1 MLVLAW
7 SALGFASGSV
17 PWAVWLGRVFAHA
30 DIREYGDGNPGTA
43 NAWKAG
49 GWRVGTA
56 VALLDIG
63 KGAAPVLLAA
73 TLSGTGNLGLIPIGL
88 APILGHAYSPML
100 RFRGGKA
107 NAVSVGVWAALTAG
121 AALPILAVSLAIAY
135 AFQRTDGW
143 TVIFGGLGVLA
154 LLLARYPEPHLLLL
168 WACNMGILVLK
179 LRDDLRLGVVPR
191 PWLLRVLGRAH

>member
-1 MLVLAW
+1 LLVVAW

-107 NAVSVGVWAALTAG
+107 NAVSIGVWAALTAG

-135 AFQRTDGW
+135 ASQRTDGW

-168 WACNMGILVLK
+168 WAGNMGILVLK

-191 PWLLRVLGRAH
+191 PWLLRALGRAH

>member
-1 MLVLAW
+1 MVLAW

-88 APILGHAYSPML
+88 APILGHAYSPIL

-107 NAVSVGVWAALTAG
+107 NAVSLGVWAALTAG
-121 AALPILAVSLAIAY
+121 AALPVLAVSLAIAY
-135 AFQRTDGW
+135 ASRRTDGW
-143 TVIFGGLGVLA
+143 TVIFGGLGVLG

-168 WACNMGILVLK
+168 WAGNMGILVLK

-191 PWLLRVLGRAH
+191 PWLLRALGRAH

>member
-1 MLVLAW
+1 MLVVAW

-135 AFQRTDGW
+135 ASQRTDGW

-168 WACNMGILVLK
+168 WAGNMGILVLK

>member
-17 PWAVWLGRVFAHA
+17 PWAVWLGRVLAHA
-30 DIREYGDGNPGTA
+30 DIREYGDGNPGAA

-63 KGAAPVLLAA
+63 KGAVPVLLAA
-73 TLSGTGNLGLIPIGL
+73 KLSGTGNLGLIPIGL
-88 APILGHAYSPML
+88 APILGHAYSPIL

-107 NAVSVGVWAALTAG
+107 NAVSIGVWAALTAG

-143 TVIFGGLGVLA
+143 TVLFGGLGVLG

-168 WACNMGILVLK
+168 WAGNMGILVLK

-191 PWLLRVLGRAH
+191 PWLLRALGRAH